1 MIFGFQGIYLWFF
14 VINSIIAIIVIILE
28 RRRPEKT
35 IAWLLI
41 FTVFPPI
48 GMFFYIFIGR
58 NWKKHKLNEEFSP
71 YVKGLVYRVINR
83 IKDPDYLPL
92 VELLAKN
99 SDSPLFVDNDI
110 KIFTDGKEMFNVL
123 IDKMEKA
130 KDHIHLE
137 YYIVKS
143 DNIGNK
149 IKEVLVRKAKQGVKV
164 KFIMDRVGSIKVKKS
179 YIKELKEAG
188 VDVVQYSYVLAPVL
202 RFINTSINYRNHRKI
217 VVIDG
222 KVGFIGGMNIGDE
235 YLGNGRLGMWR
246 DAHIMV
252 QGDFV
257 LGLQGVFLDDFMAI
271 KRVKDPNFSYDE
283 SFEEYFHEVPKSKG
297 KIMQL
302 VMSGPDSLYPSIM
315 HGILKMISM
324 AKDHIYITSPYFI
337 PPECIM
343 EELKVAALSGVDVT
357 ILFPGEYDHL
367 PVYYA
372 SRSYIA
378 ELLKC
383 GVKVYIYKKN
393 AFVHSKIVTVD
404 SKISTI
410 GTANMDI
417 RSYELNYEVNAVVYD
432 EEITKQFE
440 ELFKKDISEAALLTQ
455 EVYDK
460 TSLWIKFVEAFM
472 RIFSS
477 LM

>member
-1 MIFGFQGIYLWFF
+1 MIFGLQGISLIFF
-14 VINSIIAIIVIILE
+14 AVNAIISIIIIILE

-35 IAWLLI
+35 IAWLLV
-41 FTVFPPI
+41 FAVFPPL
-48 GMFFYIFIGR
+48 GMFLYIFIGR
-58 NWKKHKLNEEFSP
+58 NWKKHKLNEEFSS
-71 YVKGLVYRVINR
+71 YVKELVYRVINR
-83 IKDPDYLPL
+83 IKNSDYIPL

-110 KIFTDGKEMFNVL
+110 KIFTNGKEMFDAL
-123 IDKMEKA
+123 IDKMEHA

-143 DNIGNK
+143 DKIGNR
-149 IKEVLVRKAKQGVKV
+149 IKDVLIRKAKEGVKV
-164 KFIMDRVGSIKVKKS
+164 RFIMDRVGSIKVKKS
-179 YIKELKEAG
+179 YIRELKDAG

-235 YLGNGRLGMWR
+235 YLGDGKLGGWR

-271 KRVKDPNFSYDE
+271 KKVKDKNFSYGDD
-283 SFEEYFHEVPKSKG
+283 FEEYFHEVPKSKG

-315 HGILKMISM
+315 HAILKMISM
-324 AKDHIYITSPYFI
+324 AKDHIYITTPYFI

-343 EELKVAALSGVDVT
+343 EELKVAALSGVDVV
-357 ILFPGEYDHL
+357 ILFPGEYDHM

-383 GVKVYIYKKN
+383 GVKVYMYKNN
-393 AFVHSKIVTVD
+393 AFVHSKVVTVD
-404 SKISTI
+404 GKISTI

-417 RSYELNYEVNAVVYD
+417 RSYELNYEVNAVIYD
-432 EEITKQFE
+432 EETTKQFD
-440 ELFKKDISEAALLTQ
+440 ELFKSDVKDGILLTQ
-455 EVYDK
+455 EEYDK